1 MKIAVVTD
9 SNCGLVPAQGEKY
22 GIYILPM
29 PFQIGEKEYLEGVS
43 LDRATFF
50 EKQKGGE
57 NITTSQPS
65 LSMLM
70 ELWDKLLA
78 EYEAVIHI
86 PMSSSLSS
94 SCQNAIALARDEN
107 YEGKVFVVDN
117 HRISYSQWASA
128 LDAKKLIERGS
139 SPQEIV
145 QILEKESLEATIYL
159 TVDTLKYLKKGG
171 RITAAAAAIGTLLRI
186 KPVLTIQGAKIDSFS
201 KVRTARQAKEAMF
214 EAVQKDVQNRWKSE
228 KEVDWF
234 VAHSDCLELAQEFS
248 EEVSEKLGKKKVIV
262 FDLALSVATHVGPGT
277 LVLGAVK
284 RI

>member
-1 MKIAVVTD
+1 M
-9 SNCGLVPAQGEKY
+9 
-22 GIYILPM
+22 
-29 PFQIGEKEYLEGVS
+29 
-43 LDRATFF
+43 
-50 EKQKGGE
+50 
-57 NITTSQPS
+57 
-65 LSMLM
+65 
-70 ELWDKLLA
+70 
-78 EYEAVIHI
+78 
-86 PMSSSLSS
+86 
-94 SCQNAIALARDEN
+94 
-107 YEGKVFVVDN
+107 
-117 HRISYSQWASA
+117 
-128 LDAKKLIERGS
+128 
-139 SPQEIV
+139 
-145 QILEKESLEATIYL
+145 YL

-201 KVRTARQAKEAMF
+201 KVRTARQAKEVMF

-248 EEVSEKLGKKKVIV
+248 EEVSEKLRKKKVIV

>member
-1 MKIAVVTD
+1 M
-9 SNCGLVPAQGEKY
+9 
-22 GIYILPM
+22 
-29 PFQIGEKEYLEGVS
+29 
-43 LDRATFF
+43 
-50 EKQKGGE
+50 
-57 NITTSQPS
+57 
-65 LSMLM
+65 
-70 ELWDKLLA
+70 
-78 EYEAVIHI
+78 
-86 PMSSSLSS
+86 
-94 SCQNAIALARDEN
+94 
-107 YEGKVFVVDN
+107 
-117 HRISYSQWASA
+117 
-128 LDAKKLIERGS
+128 
-139 SPQEIV
+139 
-145 QILEKESLEATIYL
+145 

-201 KVRTARQAKEAMF
+201 KVRTARQAKEVMF
-214 EAVQKDVQNRWKSE
+214 EAVQKDVQNRWASE

>member
-78 EYEAVIHI
+78 EYEAIIHI

-94 SCQNAIALARDEN
+94 SCQNAIALAR
-107 YEGKVFVVDN
+107 
-117 HRISYSQWASA
+117 
-128 LDAKKLIERGS
+128 GS

-145 QILEKESLEATIYL
+145 RILEKESLEATIYL

-201 KVRTARQAKEAMF
+201 KVRTARQAKEVMF

-248 EEVSEKLGKKKVIV
+248 EEVSEKLRKKKVIV